1 MLTFDAS
8 SIVYGWDNYPA
19 DMLPPLWAWLAR
31 EVQAQRMQIS
41 YVAAEEVGHV
51 SPECGRWMAAVGVR
65 VLPVSNPV
73 SVEANRIKGLP
84 GVAGDAH
91 HPNGVDE
98 NDLLIIA
105 TARTQGCGLVSN
117 ESVQLNLPLAMPRY
131 KIPVVCGLDSVGV
144 RCMSFIDYRKSSGQV
159 FGA

>member
-8 SIVYGWDNYPA
+8 SIVYAWDNYPVE
-19 DMLPPLWAWLAR
+19 MFPPLWAWLAR
-31 EVQAQRMQIS
+31 EVQAQRVQIS

-51 SPECGRWMAAVGVR
+51 SPECGRWLAAVGVR
-65 VLPVSNPV
+65 ILPVSNAV
-73 SVEANRIKGLP
+73 SVEANRIKGLL
-84 GVAGDAH
+84 GVAGDAY

-117 ESVQLNLPLAMPRY
+117 ESVQLNLPQTMPRY
-131 KIPVVCGLDSVGV
+131 KIPAVCDLDSVGV
-144 RCMSFIDYRKSSGQV
+144 RCQSFLGYLKSSGQV